1 MPLAAQ
7 DDEYVAPERKP
18 VVLPGKGKINVENLR
33 NIDLNM
39 DISELTIGELRVLRN
54 AVAARQ
60 GHLFAS
66 KDLRSLFSSTTWYD
80 ELMMARYEKIEESF
94 SEHPVEWSEQSNEL
108 EIYAKQADMY
118 VPLKY
123 TKAEIDFVTRLKER
137 EAELKKLNFKAPNGE
152 RVNTAN
158 IINPWQFENIPEALR
173 KKLGQNGFAIVPENE
188 EQLFHIYEQN
198 NYSVVP
204 SFVTTDLYLQLFHF
218 YFDCLLRDIEEQRLS
233 KSVETLCTLIGKELD
248 KIGVKPANK
257 EVRDATAW
265 LQAYI
270 AIAQTLLTGQA
281 PKAVPTEYA
290 DVIKDEVE
298 KCTEAGL
305 NLSPYLGYK
314 ETFFSYPLFRPR
326 GHYTHTELLQ
336 RYFRAMMWLQ
346 TAPFSTKDMNEMRR
360 AALLAHIVA
369 TTPAIK
375 KLYGEI
381 TEPLTFL
388 LGAPDNVNILQV
400 YDEAVRSG
408 LSIDKLLASESEM
421 QQLAKRVIQVAVGQ
435 TRILPTNQVTA
446 TYKVNLMPQRYMPD
460 SEVLQ
465 EMADTKT
472 KPLTLRKLPKALD
485 LMAAMGVSSAERIL
499 IDELKEAEHWPQYT
513 NQLTTMKQRM
523 NQIDWK
529 ETVATCWIDALKN
542 VPEVPTNAPYF
553 MTTPEWQKKS
563 LNTAL
568 ASYAELKHDAILYAK
583 QPFGAECGGG
593 GPPEPIMKGYVEPS
607 IAFWRKAVALNKQY
621 VEVLKR
627 FDLMTEKA
635 ESNTQSIGEMA
646 EFLLNVSEKELAGKT
661 LTQSEYNQIEII
673 GSNIEY
679 ISLQLVRSGDTFLDS
694 WNDVTGADRKIACIA
709 DVYTANAFNV
719 PQPEQAVLYEAVG
732 PAHHIYVIVEIEGL
746 LWLTRGGVFS
756 YRELERASSDKRLTD
771 EEWQEN
777 LETNPDE
784 GIPSWMDDI
793 IVPLKPAQKLKTNDA
808 VFYSTGC

>member
-1 MPLAAQ
+1 M
-7 DDEYVAPERKP
+7 
-18 VVLPGKGKINVENLR
+18 
-33 NIDLNM
+33 
-39 DISELTIGELRVLRN
+39 SE
-54 AVAARQ
+54 
-60 GHLFAS
+60 
-66 KDLRSLFSSTTWYD
+66 K
-80 ELMMARYEKIEESF
+80 MARRTIFRS
-94 SEHPVEWSEQSNEL
+94 
-108 EIYAKQADMY
+108 
-118 VPLKY
+118 
-123 TKAEIDFVTRLKER
+123 
-137 EAELKKLNFKAPNGE
+137 
-152 RVNTAN
+152 
-158 IINPWQFENIPEALR
+158 
-173 KKLGQNGFAIVPENE
+173 
-188 EQLFHIYEQN
+188 
-198 NYSVVP
+198 
-204 SFVTTDLYLQLFHF
+204 
-218 YFDCLLRDIEEQRLS
+218 
-233 KSVETLCTLIGKELD
+233 
-248 KIGVKPANK
+248 
-257 EVRDATAW
+257 
-265 LQAYI
+265 
-270 AIAQTLLTGQA
+270 
-281 PKAVPTEYA
+281 
-290 DVIKDEVE
+290 
-298 KCTEAGL
+298 
-305 NLSPYLGYK
+305 YLGYK

-326 GHYTHTELLQ
+326 GHYTHSELLQ